1 MKKTL
6 QRVLSLVLC
15 ILMAVGTMSVAFAAD
30 EETPAG
36 PSLGAQFF
44 LATTDTENSK
54 LVLDKLDEVLKEQ
67 NLNSKL
73 GDVQSTLK
81 KINFTVDLNSVNGIC
96 KTLDSLKGILDSKA
110 LMALARPI
118 LGDICDLS
126 LKTWAKGMKR
136 GAQDYTIISEIVELI
151 AANTKIIGKVIDGS
165 ADFKALND
173 TINLEK
179 ILGADGVSGT
189 VKGIF
194 VGLLYDK
201 EKDAAKYNE
210 AYKRAV
216 KDFDSFL
223 FGELLP
229 AKLAGALPG
238 FKMSTSSKVDV
249 ILSAVLASA
258 WTKYIEPAIKNLNIT
273 AGDNAA
279 LQKLSTVMN
288 FNGKDID
295 TSGFP
300 LDGEKA
306 LSTQINNVLGF
317 VAEKLFKGVT
327 WEKGESISLVG
338 KNIQNLYKHVA
349 DKVGIAATPISVL
362 KFILENI
369 TGSGKD
375 DYVAGID
382 NCKTLEEVAKIVLIN
397 TAKKNEIP
405 VNEKAASYENVL
417 GDMLA
422 YWANGFVDLGYA
434 AGSGKDCWTVAN
446 DLANI
451 YLFNKGFAKAFNLNV
466 TKGDSI
472 FAKLDKILAMTGI
485 WSLVKKN
492 YKSEEFIKD
501 ILSGLFNL
509 DFEKLINLTVVR
521 FSNDF
526 GNQTAV
532 EVLYK
537 VIYTFLKSWLGKDIL
552 VAYPTNK
559 NVGPFQNALSN
570 PSLKTTVQ
578 NFLTQLNAKKASI
591 LPPVLY
597 IGALALGTGGKV
609 EAKVTGTSAPSVVYT
624 GSAVLPASI
633 TVTVNGKKVNVPSYH
648 YTVESVS
655 SNVNVGKAKMT
666 VALNGAVKNK
676 SVDVSFVIVPA
687 KVTGLKATTRTS
699 TTVALTWNKVVG
711 ATAYAVEYFNG
722 KSWVSKT
729 VTANSATITG
739 LKAKTAYKF
748 RVRAYSKVAGAYGDY
763 SAVVTSSTAVAKVA
777 GIKASSRT
785 ASSITLTW
793 TKVAGAKGYEV
804 WMLKGKKW
812 VKVGT
817 TAKNSITVKK
827 LKANTTYQFK
837 IRAYDSAKVYGDFSA
852 VAKVATG
859 LAKVTGVKAKTTKS
873 SVTLSWKKVSGA
885 KTYEVYKLQGKKWK
899 KVGTAKKTTFTL
911 KKGLKKNTTYK
922 FKVRAVSKAKVAGD
936 YSSIVKAKTKKK

>member
-54 LVLDKLDEVLKEQ
+54 LVLDKLDEVLAK
-67 NLNSKL
+67 NGDTKTIKFGLIKL
-73 GDVQSTLK
+73 TIDYKS
-81 KINFTVDLNSVNGIC
+81 INGIC
-96 KTLDSLKGILDSKA
+96 KTIDDFSGIINSVKGL
-110 LMALARPI
+110 
-118 LGDICDLS
+118 LGDLKNLN
-126 LKTWAKGMKR
+126 LKTWQKGMKR
-136 GAQDYTIISEIVELI
+136 GAQDYKILNEFVELI
-151 AANTKIIGKVIDGS
+151 SANAGLIGKFVEGKLDLGLIAEQFIDVNS
-165 ADFKALND
+165 L
-173 TINLEK
+173 
-179 ILGADGVSGT
+179 LGADGVSGK

-210 AYKRAV
+210 AYARAV

-273 AGDNAA
+273 AGDNVA

-300 LDGEKA
+300 LNGEEA

-317 VAEKLFKGVT
+317 VAEKLFKNVT

-375 DYVAGID
+375 DYVSGID

-485 WSLVKKN
+485 WTLAGKS

-526 GNQTAV
+526 GNKTAV

-537 VIYTFLKSWLGKDIL
+537 VIYTFLKNWLRKDIL
-552 VAYPTNK
+552 VEYKAA
-559 NVGPFQNALSN
+559 GPFQNALSN
-570 PSLKTTVQ
+570 ASLKTTVQ

-591 LPPVLY
+591 LPPVLFV
-597 IGALALGTGGKV
+597 GALALGTGGKV

-739 LKAKTAYKF
+739 LKARTSYKF
-748 RVRAYSKVAGAYGDY
+748 RVRAYSKIAGAYGDY

-777 GIKASSRT
+777 GIKVSSRT
-785 ASSITLTW
+785 ASSLTLTW

-817 TAKNSITVKK
+817 TTKNSITVKK

-859 LAKVTGVKAKTTKS
+859 LAKVTKVKAKTTKS

-922 FKVRAVSKAKVAGD
+922 FKVRAVSKAKIAGD
-936 YSSIVKAKTKKK
+936 YSSIVKATTKKK

>member
-1 MKKTL
+1 
-6 QRVLSLVLC
+6 
-15 ILMAVGTMSVAFAAD
+15 MAVGTMSVAFAAD
-30 EETPAG
+30 EGAPAV

-44 LATTDTENSK
+44 LATTDNENSK
-54 LVLDKLDEVLKEQ
+54 LALDELDKILKEQ

-73 GDVQSTLK
+73 GSIQGSLK
-81 KINFTVDLNSVNGIC
+81 KINLTVDINSVNGIC
-96 KTLDSLKGILDSKA
+96 KTIDSFSGILGSKI
-110 LMALARPI
+110 LMGLARPI

-126 LKTWAKGMKR
+126 VKTWEKGLKR
-136 GAQDYTIISEIVELI
+136 GANDYKIISEFVELI
-151 AANTKIIGKVIDGS
+151 AANTKLIGKVIDGS
-165 ADFKALND
+165 ADFGMLND
-173 TINLEK
+173 TINLK
-179 ILGADGVSGT
+179 KLLGNEGISGT
-189 VKGIF
+189 VKGLF
-194 VGLLYDK
+194 VGMLFDK

-210 AYKRAV
+210 AYSRAV
-216 KDFDSFL
+216 NNFDSFL

-249 ILSAVLASA
+249 ILSAVLASS

-273 AGDNAA
+273 AGDNVA

-317 VAEKLFKGVT
+317 VAGKLFKGVT
-327 WEKGESISLVG
+327 WENGESVSLVG

-349 DKVGIAATPISVL
+349 QAVGIDATPISVL
-362 KFILENI
+362 KFVLENI

-375 DYVAGID
+375 DYVAGIE

-397 TAKKNEIP
+397 TAKKSEIP

-422 YWANGFVDLGYA
+422 YWANSFVDLGYA

-446 DLANI
+446 DLANV
-451 YLFNKGFAKAFNLNV
+451 YLFNKGFAKAFNLSV
-466 TKGDSI
+466 TKNESI
-472 FAKLDKILAMTGI
+472 FSKLDKIINMTGI
-485 WSLVKKN
+485 WSLAGKS

-501 ILSGLFNL
+501 VLSGLFNF

-526 GNQTAV
+526 GNKTAV

-537 VIYTFLKSWLGKDIL
+537 VIYNFLKKWLGKDIL
-552 VAYPTNK
+552 VAYK
-559 NVGPFQNALSN
+559 ASGPFQNALSN
-570 PSLKTTVQ
+570 ASLKTTVQ

-591 LPPVLY
+591 LPPVLFL
-597 IGALALGTGGKV
+597 GALALGTGGKV
-609 EAKVTGTSAPSVVYT
+609 EAKVTAASASAVAYT

-633 TVTVNGKKVNVPSYH
+633 TVTVNGKKVNVPAYH

-666 VALNGAVKNK
+666 VSLNGAVKNK
-676 SVDVSFVIVPA
+676 SVDVSFVIAPA
-687 KVTGLKATTRTS
+687 KVTGLKVTSKTS

-711 ATAYAVEYFNG
+711 ATAYVVEYFNG

-729 VTANSATITG
+729 VSANSATLTG
-739 LKAKTAYKF
+739 LKARTSYKF
-748 RVRAYSKVAGAYGDY
+748 RVKAYSKLAGAYGEY
-763 SAVVTSSTAVAKVA
+763 SAVVTSSTAVAKVT
-777 GIKASSRT
+777 GVKLKSRT

-817 TAKNSITVKK
+817 TTKNSLTVKK

-837 IRAYDSAKVYGDFSA
+837 IRAYDSAKVFGDFSA
-852 VAKVATG
+852 VAKLATG
-859 LAKVTGVKAKTTKS
+859 LAKVTGVKAKTTKN

-885 KTYEVYKLQGKKWK
+885 KTYEVYQLQGKKWK
-899 KVGTAKKTTFTL
+899 KVGTAKKTSLTL
-911 KKGLKKNTTYK
+911 KKDANKKSLKKNTTYK
-922 FKVRAVSKAKVAGD
+922 YKVRAVSKAKVAGD
-936 YSSIVKAKTKKK
+936 YSSTVSAKTKKK